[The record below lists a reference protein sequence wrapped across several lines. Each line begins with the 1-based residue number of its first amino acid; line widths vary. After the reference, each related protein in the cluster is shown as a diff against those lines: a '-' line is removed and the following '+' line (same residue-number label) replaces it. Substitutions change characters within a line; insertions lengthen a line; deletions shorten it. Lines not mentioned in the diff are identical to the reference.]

1 MDAAPRTSLKVFDDH
16 HPPSSDLLSDCV
28 HCGFCLSNCPT
39 YRLWGQEADSPRG
52 RIYLM
57 GLGLEGEVPLDAA
70 YVAHF
75 DRCLGC
81 MACVTSCPSG
91 VQYDRL
97 IEATRFQIERR
108 FPRAARQKLLR
119 KLIYALFPY
128 PGRLRALSLPLW
140 LYQRSGLQTLLRRTR
155 LMSLLPLQLRSME
168 GLLPPVNV
176 RGLFRAK
183 PATPAPTDPPRLRVG
198 LLLGC
203 VQSVFFDHVNRAT
216 ARVLAA
222 EGCEVILPGSQGCCG
237 ALMLHGGEERA
248 AQEFARRT
256 IDAFEAA
263 QVDMIAIN
271 AAGCG
276 SAMKEY
282 VHLLKDDPRYAK
294 RAERFSSRCRD
305 ISEILA
311 NLQPRAPRHPIPIR
325 VAYHDA
331 CHLQHAQRI
340 TQQPREL
347 LRSIPGLDLLEIG
360 DAAICCGSAGIYN
373 LLEPQAAAE
382 LGVRKAQNILRTGA
396 AAVVSGNPGCTLQ
409 IRAALESL
417 GQSVPVLHWI
427 ELLDASITGTMPPA
441 LRSAAP

>member
-1 MDAAPRTSLKVFDDH
+1 MDAARQTNLKVFDDH

-57 GLGLEGEVPLDAA
+57 GLGLGGEVPLDAA
-70 YVAHF
+70 YVRHF

-155 LMSLLPLQLRSME
+155 VMSLLPPRLRAME
-168 GLLPPVNV
+168 QILPPVRRRTSRPV
-176 RGLFRAK
+176 
-183 PATPAPTDPPRLRVG
+183 APTPSGPPRLRVG

-203 VQSVFFDHVNRAT
+203 VQSVFFDYVNCAT
-216 ARVLAA
+216 VRVLAA
-222 EGCEVILPGSQGCCG
+222 EGCEVIVPGSQGCCG

-248 AQEFARRT
+248 ALEFARRT

-282 VHLLKDDPRYAK
+282 VHLLKDDPTYAK
-294 RAERFSSRCRD
+294 RAERFSARCRD
-305 ISEILA
+305 VSEILA
-311 NLQPRAPRHPIPIR
+311 NLPPRAPRKLLSIR

-347 LRSIPGLDLLEIG
+347 LRSIPGLELLEID

-382 LGVRKAQNILRTGA
+382 LGARKAQNILRTSA

-409 IRAALESL
+409 IRAALESFGRPL
-417 GQSVPVLHWI
+417 AVLHWI
-427 ELLDASITGTMPPA
+427 ELLDASITGTMPSA

>member
-1 MDAAPRTSLKVFDDH
+1 MDAARRTSLKVFDDH

-28 HCGFCLSNCPT
+28 HCGFCLSSCPT

-70 YVAHF
+70 YVSHF

-108 FPRAARQKLLR
+108 FTRPAAQKLLR

-128 PGRLRALSLPLW
+128 PRRLRALALPLW
-140 LYQRSGLQTLLRRTR
+140 LYQRGGLQALVRRIGLLK
-155 LMSLLPLQLRSME
+155 LLPPRLRSME
-168 GLLPPVNV
+168 ELLPPVNL
-176 RGLFRAK
+176 RGFIRAV
-183 PATPAPTDPPRLRVG
+183 PAAPAAAGAPRLRVG

-216 ARVLAA
+216 ARALSA
-222 EGCEVILPGSQGCCG
+222 EGCEVIVPRGQGCCG

-248 AQEFARRT
+248 AKELARRT
-256 IDAFEAA
+256 IDAFEVA
-263 QVDMIAIN
+263 QVDVIAIN

-282 VHLLKDDPRYAK
+282 VHLLKDDPAYAK
-294 RAERFSSRCRD
+294 RAERFSARCRD

-311 NLQPRAPRHPIPIR
+311 KLTARAPRQRLVIR

-331 CHLQHAQRI
+331 CHLQHAQR
-340 TQQPREL
+340 TTMQPRDV
-347 LRSIPGLDLLEIG
+347 LRSIPGLELLEIDDG
-360 DAAICCGSAGIYN
+360 AICCGSAGIYN
-373 LLEPQAAAE
+373 LLEPEAAAE
-382 LGVRKAQNILRTGA
+382 LGARKAQNILRTGA

-409 IRAALESL
+409 IRAALSSL
-417 GQSVPVLHWI
+417 GRPLPILHWI
-427 ELLDASITGTMPPA
+427 ELLDGSITGTMPPA
-441 LRSAAP
+441 LRSAAR

>member
-1 MDAAPRTSLKVFDDH
+1 MNSAGRTSLRVFDEH
-16 HPPSSDLLSDCV
+16 HPPASDLLSDCV

-57 GLGLEGEVPLDAA
+57 GLGLDGEVPLDAA

-108 FPRAARQKLLR
+108 FPRPAAQKLLR
-119 KLIYALFPY
+119 KLIYALFSY
-128 PGRLRALSLPLW
+128 PKRLRALALPLW
-140 LYQRSGLQTLLRRTR
+140 FYQRSGLQALLRRTR
-155 LMSLLPLQLRSME
+155 LMSLLPPRLRSME
-168 GLLPPVNV
+168 ELLPPVNL
-176 RGLFRAK
+176 RGLIRANA
-183 PATPAPTDPPRLRVG
+183 ATPAVAGAPRLRVG

-216 ARVLAA
+216 VRVLAA
-222 EGCEVILPGSQGCCG
+222 EGCEVIVPRGQGCCG

-248 AQEFARRT
+248 AKELARRT

-263 QVDMIAIN
+263 QVDVIAIN

-282 VHLLKDDPRYAK
+282 VHLLKDDPAYAK
-294 RAERFSSRCRD
+294 RAEQFSARCRD

-311 NLQPRAPRHPIPIR
+311 KLPARAPRQRLPIR

-340 TQQPREL
+340 SMQPRDV
-347 LRSIPGLDLLEIG
+347 LRFIPGLELLEID

-373 LLEPQAAAE
+373 LLEPQAAVE
-382 LGVRKAQNILRTGA
+382 LGARKVQNILRTGA

-409 IRAALESL
+409 IRASL
-417 GQSVPVLHWI
+417 ATLGRRLPVLHWI

-441 LRSAAP
+441 LRSAAR